1 MRIEISQFNA
11 RQYAWTIMCND
22 KLHPFLQALPKCE
35 HHVHIEG
42 TISPELF
49 FSLASKNGITLPSDD
64 PAFEN
69 PAALEARYQNFSSL
83 DDFLHYYFIGFSA
96 LINASD
102 FEALTYDYLALA
114 YSQNVYHCEIFFDPQ
129 AHISRDVPYH
139 TVIAGMNAAKAR
151 AAVDFPKLSVEFIP
165 CLLRHLPVPSAHEL
179 LVELLA
185 SGHFFDGTLVGFGMS
200 STELGKHPSLYKS
213 VYDAAKAAGVGNF
226 TAHYGEEGPSDYVK
240 EALSLLHVSRIDH
253 GRRSAEDA
261 DLIAQLAE
269 SATMLTLCPLSN
281 VVLKGVD
288 RIHDLPIREF
298 LDANVRFSINSDD
311 PAYFGGYIME
321 NYCAVQEAFGLTM
334 EDWEKIARGA
344 IAGSWCSSSRKET
357 LSREVDTVLEAW
369 I

>member
-1 MRIEISQFNA
+1 MEVSQFNA

-22 KLHPFLQALPKCE
+22 KLHQLLQALPKCE

-49 FSLASKNGITLPSDD
+49 FRLASKNDITLPSDD
-64 PAFEN
+64 PAFES
-69 PAALEARYQNFSSL
+69 PAALHARYQNFTSL
-83 DDFLHYYFIGFSA
+83 DDFLHYYFVGFSA

-102 FEALTYDYLALA
+102 FEALTYDYLTLA
-114 YSQNVYHCEIFFDPQ
+114 YSQNVHHAEIFFDPQ
-129 AHISRDVPYH
+129 AHISRNVPYH
-139 TVIAGMNAAKAR
+139 TIIAGMNAAKAR

-179 LVELLA
+179 LDELLA
-185 SGHFFDGTLVGFGMS
+185 SGHLLDGTLVGFGMS

-213 VYDAAKAAGVGNF
+213 VYDAAKAAGVSNF

-240 EALSLLHVSRIDH
+240 DALSLLNVSRIDH

-281 VVLKGVD
+281 VILKGVD
-288 RIHDLPIREF
+288 RMQDIPIREF

-311 PAYFGGYIME
+311 PAYFGGYIQE
-321 NYCAVQEAFGLTM
+321 NYCAVQEAFGLTVG
-334 EDWEKIARGA
+334 DWEKIARGA
-344 IAGSWCSSSRKET
+344 IAGSWCSLSRKEQL
-357 LSREVDTVLEAW
+357 LSEVDSVLQEW
-369 I
+369 N